1 MHPCF
6 IFIISINNNGH
17 PRLFN
22 RSYYLNTCSSQ
33 RWNDCYLREAVK
45 MVNGANKWVFQMS
58 LSFVTN
64 SWVISRWCNCSVYLL
79 YTGTD
84 DLQLGSDTSSITAL
98 VLLALEPWQGRD
110 PGTCSSSLWGMLV
123 GRCWHPRD
131 DRMLLEYALS
141 LIFILLV
148 FPFLTLTYFIV
159 TYFSFFSYFI
169 LFKEAFIFSWNIF
182 FKENIPSVFIHF

>member
-79 YTGTD
+79 YTSTD
-84 DLQLGSDTSSITAL
+84 DLQSGSDTSSITAL

-110 PGTCSSSLWGMLV
+110 PGTCSSCSARDAGGTLLTSLWRPHAAGI
-123 GRCWHPRD
+123 C
-131 DRMLLEYALS
+131 S
-141 LIFILLV
+141 IFDFHFV
-148 FPFLTLTYFIV
+148 SFPFPYFD
-159 TYFSFFSYFI
+159 
-169 LFKEAFIFSWNIF
+169 LFYCDLLLLLFIFYSI
-182 FKENIPSVFIHF
+182 